1 MAVFGHI
8 MFVPA
13 FYYLSQ
19 TFYMA
24 ENGHIKGGKNL
35 YSDNF
40 LLFWGGFAVILPT
53 FSCEMRVNFIYMT
66 LFKQK

>member
-40 LLFWGGFAVILPT
+40 LLFWGVLLSFYPLLAV
-53 FSCEMRVNFIYMT
+53 
-66 LFKQK
+66 K